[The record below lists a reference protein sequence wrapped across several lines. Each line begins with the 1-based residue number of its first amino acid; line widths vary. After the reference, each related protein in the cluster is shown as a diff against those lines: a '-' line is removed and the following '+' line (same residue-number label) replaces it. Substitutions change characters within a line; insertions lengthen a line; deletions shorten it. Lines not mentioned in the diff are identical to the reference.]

1 MSNENLIERYVHEVG
16 RNLPRRMRAD
26 VELELRSLLAD
37 SLEER
42 QSGKNDDEVVIDLLE
57 ELGPPAEFAAQYLPE
72 QKLIGPRLFPLF
84 KLVLTIVLSVIGGL
98 YLVLAVISFFQEPAA
113 STIFGVFWWIG
124 GRILSF
130 GESAIYIFG
139 IITLVFAV
147 LEWVGA
153 ADVAET
159 ADSWHPQDL
168 PEVEDSYQIK
178 PFELI
183 LGIVFTTLLIVAINF
198 FPNWLGLIDFAG
210 EEWGIKVLWA
220 DGFYQHVPWLTALW
234 LSEIALKAY
243 VLKQKRWSKLSR
255 GIEILVQLFVIYVL
269 NRIFNGPPVLAPEF
283 FDTMAKWIILGII
296 VITAID
302 TISKLY
308 HIIVQPKSTPPSM
321 SNGNKGFS
329 FES

>member
-42 QSGKNDDEVVIDLLE
+42 QTGKHDDEVVIDLLS

-84 KLVLTIVLSVIGGL
+84 KLVLTIVISVIGGL
-98 YLVLAVISFFQEPAA
+98 HLVLAVISFFQEPAS
-113 STIFGVFWWIG
+113 STIFGMFWWIG
-124 GRILSF
+124 GRFLSF
-130 GESAIYIFG
+130 GESAIYILG

-147 LEWVGA
+147 LEWVGVG
-153 ADVAET
+153 DVAEST
-159 ADSWHPQDL
+159 ENWHPQEL

-198 FPNWLGLIDFAG
+198 FPNWLGLVDFAG

-234 LSEIALKAY
+234 VSEIALKAY
-243 VLKQKRWSKLSR
+243 VLKRKRWSKLSR

-269 NRIFNGPPVLAPEF
+269 NRIYSGPAVLAPEF
-283 FDTMAKWIILGII
+283 FDTMAKWVIFGII

-308 HIIVQPKSTPPSM
+308 QLIIQPKAATPQAS
-321 SNGNKGFS
+321 KGFS

>member
-16 RNLPRRMRAD
+16 RNLPRRMRSD

-42 QSGKNDDEVVIDLLE
+42 QSGKNDDEVVIDLLA

-84 KLVLTIVLSVIGGL
+84 KLVLTIVLAVIGVMH
-98 YLVLAVISFFQEPAA
+98 LVWAIVNFFQGSAP

-124 GRILSF
+124 GRILSY
-130 GESAIYIFG
+130 GESAIYILG

-147 LEWVGA
+147 LEWFGA
-153 ADVAET
+153 GDVAEP
-159 ADSWHPQDL
+159 SENWHPEEL
-168 PEVEDSYQIK
+168 PAVEDTYQIK

-183 LGIVFTTLLIVAINF
+183 LGIVFTTLLIVAVNF

-234 LSEIALKAY
+234 ISEIALKAY
-243 VLKQKRWSKLSR
+243 VLKLKRWSKVSR
-255 GIEILVQLFVIYVL
+255 GLEILVQLFVIYVL
-269 NRIFNGPPVLAPEF
+269 SRIFNGPPFLAPEF
-283 FDTMAKWIILGII
+283 FDTMARWIVLGII
-296 VITAID
+296 VVTAID
-302 TISKLY
+302 SMSKLY
-308 HIIVQPKSTPPSM
+308 QLIVRPNESIPPV
-321 SNGNKGFS
+321 NKGNNGFS